1 MKVFLVTYQTTY
13 GRQIAGVFSTNPLAS
28 KYIKEHPLND
38 GYEPIM
44 ELSLNQEIEGD
55 DLWVYTLC
63 LDKKGNS
70 LRDCE
75 VREAARYDK
84 EFFQPLWAVIYSYVR
99 KELYCEIT
107 VMDNS
112 LGGAMYQGK
121 LKVDELVA
129 SGKWVIEE

>member
-1 MKVFLVTYQTTY
+1 MKVFLVTYQTKY

-28 KYIKEHPLND
+28 KYIKEHPLRD

-55 DLWVYTLC
+55 DLWVYTLY

-70 LRDCE
+70 LRDCD

-84 EFFQPLWAVIYSYVR
+84 EFFQPLWAVIYSHVR
-99 KELYCEIT
+99 KELYCEVT

-129 SGKWVIEE
+129 SGKWVIED